1 VRIQALAVELDTA
14 RAWANLNFLTSE
26 HEMTADDGSKP

>member
-1 VRIQALAVELDTA
+1 VSSSTA
-14 RAWANLNFLTSE
+14 SAWANLNFLTSE